1 MNIFYDLREADNG
14 PIIAIRQLSEEPS
27 PMWTQ
32 DSDRSVQWNWIAIF
46 SYTASLVV
54 SLAIWRELFL
64 AVHFLVR

>member
-1 MNIFYDLREADNG
+1 MNIFYHLQEAGNG
-14 PIIAIRQLSEEPS
+14 PIIATRQVNEEPS

-46 SYTASLVV
+46 SYSASLIV

-64 AVHFLVR
+64 AVHLLVK

>member
-1 MNIFYDLREADNG
+1 MNIFYHLQEVENG
-14 PIIAIRQLSEEPS
+14 PIIATRQVNEEPS

-64 AVHFLVR
+64 AVHLLVK